1 MFDKQK
7 SRNSLY
13 RDEIQIIDMNK
24 LSDTDG
30 DKTVATMSLE
40 GRNLVL
46 IDEGHRGTSSSA
58 GAWMERRDILTK
70 DGFSFEYSATFGQAV
85 SKADNVYKRF
95 EDAKNK
101 KPKCCMV
108 WRLIS

>member
-1 MFDKQK
+1 M
-7 SRNSLY
+7 Y

-40 GRNLVL
+40 GKNLVL
-46 IDEGHRGTSSSA
+46 IDEGHRGTNSSA

-70 DGFSFEYSATFGQAV
+70 DGLVLNIRLPLVKAV

-95 EDAKNK
+95 EDAKK
-101 KPKCCMV
+101 KKSQNAV
-108 WRLIS
+108 WIGD

>member
-1 MFDKQK
+1 
-7 SRNSLY
+7 
-13 RDEIQIIDMNK
+13 MNK

-95 EDAKNK
+95 EDAKTKSQNA
-101 KPKCCMV
+101 V
-108 WRLIS
+108 WYGD

>member
-1 MFDKQK
+1 
-7 SRNSLY
+7 
-13 RDEIQIIDMNK
+13 MNK

-40 GRNLVL
+40 GKNLVL

-95 EDAKNK
+95 EDDKKQKAKMLYGVAINK
-101 KPKCCMV
+101 LTEEQKKIFSLMN
-108 WRLIS
+108 